1 MRINKG
7 DLPKPKKG
15 QVWRNKQDGL
25 EILIVGTH
33 GDNMFRT
40 VNLLN
45 RKIQHHV
52 TRKTFWLY
60 YDIMGTES
68 KHG

>member
-15 QVWRNKQDGL
+15 QVWRRKRDGL
-25 EILIVGTH
+25 ELLIVGSH
-33 GDNMFRT
+33 GDYTFRS

-45 RKIQHHV
+45 RKVQHHIM
-52 TRKTFWLY
+52 RKTLWIY
-60 YDIMGTES
+60 YELVGTES

>member
-1 MRINKG
+1 
-7 DLPKPKKG
+7 
-15 QVWRNKQDGL
+15 VWRNKQDGL